1 MQNVVM
7 RREGD
12 KLIVEIDL
20 KQDLGPSTSGKTH
33 IIAST
38 RGNAPV
44 PGTTDSY
51 IGINCFRYPEPKKA
65 RTGSTKE

>member
-7 RREGD
+7 RREGT
-12 KLIVEIDL
+12 KLVIEIDL
-20 KQDLGPSTSGKTH
+20 AQDQGPSASGKTH

-44 PGTTDSY
+44 PETGDTF
-51 IGINCFRYPEPKKA
+51 IGINCFRYAEPKKSKA
-65 RTGSTKE
+65 K